1 MVMRIRRMR
10 LLTVTVIAAAI
21 LVTLGGWLS
30 LGNTAEAQSGL
41 PAPANVQVVNGANP
55 GDVMVSWDEVAGASG
70 YTILWVNYAAAW
82 DAYHSGHDW
91 MMLTL
96 SVDVPGGG
104 TTSHTLTVSSP
115 DTAGARYLFNVGSK
129 SSPEADPVWSA
140 WQSLNVRG
148 AAADDVDVLAAALSI
163 ATQASALDAVGS
175 VATHGGMTP
184 DTIRQTAQQIAMHR
198 AALQQR
204 LGILAG
210 SGHSDRVARIRT
222 LVTRLISNVG
232 QIQAGRR
239 PLGEALRSETASR
252 MQLRQ
257 ANSTRL
263 FPAADAGVDNQFYRL
278 VTTAGDG
285 SAGSGNLSQNDVLQ
299 YTHTSSLTSNVAL
312 GHTLLL
318 VASLMQNPTY
328 VPSIHEAYD
337 SVAGRVDR
345 DVEYLRQN
353 PVPGFGPGVLALAE
367 NVRDAGGG
375 DGEDDYFDRLEQR
388 LELTVAERGLIA
400 SNAKTLDQLLCEL
413 DALAAVVQG
422 MQAAG
427 TCAPDVEAIGVPG
440 VTPNAIRFGQ
450 SAALTGPS
458 SGLGLGMQLGIQ
470 AAFNEANQAG
480 GVNGRMLM
488 LTSQDD
494 GYEPDRAFAN
504 TLALIESGHIF
515 ALIGAVG
522 TPTSRAA
529 SPVAR
534 DAGVPFIAP
543 FTGAQLLRQPELTNV
558 LNLRASYH
566 QETAKMVDYLEGEG
580 KTRVAVLYQNDSY
593 GVDGL
598 NGVKQALEGRNMNLV
613 ASWYYRR
620 NTETAVKSA
629 VFRIAQAQPDAVIMV
644 GAHLPSA
651 AAVKM
656 LRAELD
662 PDPVFM
668 SVSFVGSN
676 ALADE
681 LGDAG
686 EGVFVSQV
694 VPLPG
699 GDSIPVLAEYR
710 AALAAYDATAEP
722 GFISLEGYLAGRLA
736 IEGLELCGSNVTREC
751 FLSAVQNAGT
761 IDLSGFSVMFG
772 PMDNQGSDA
781 DAVILSQIGP
791 DGRIRRG
798 RLAVSQ

>member
-1 MVMRIRRMR
+1 MRIRRMR

-115 DTAGARYLFNVGSK
+115 DTAGARYLFVVGSK
-129 SSPEADPVWSA
+129 SSPEADLVWSA

-175 VATHGGMTP
+175 VATHVGMTP
-184 DTIRQTAQQIAMHR
+184 DTIRQTAQQIAVHR

-210 SGHSDRVARIRT
+210 SGHSDRVARIRA

-239 PLGEALRSETASR
+239 PLGEAFRSESASR
-252 MQLRQ
+252 VQLAQ

-263 FPAADAGVDNQFYRL
+263 FPTVGAVADNQFYRL
-278 VTTAGDG
+278 VTNAGDG
-285 SAGSGNLSQNDVLQ
+285 SASSQNLSENDILGFDHV
-299 YTHTSSLTSNVAL
+299 HSLSSNVVL

-318 VASLMQNPTY
+318 VASLMQDPTY
-328 VPSIHEAYD
+328 VARIHETYD
-337 SVAGRVDR
+337 SMAGRVDR

-353 PVPGFGPGVLALAE
+353 PVPGLGPGVLALAE
-367 NVRDAGGG
+367 NVRDAGRGG
-375 DGEDDYFDRLEQR
+375 EEDDYFERLEQR

-400 SNAKTLDQLLCEL
+400 SNTETLDQLLCEL

-422 MQAAG
+422 MQPVG
-427 TCAPDVEAIGVPG
+427 TCVPDDRDLGVPG
-440 VTPNAIRFGQ
+440 VTANQIRFGQ
-450 SAALTGPS
+450 SAAFTGPS
-458 SGLGLGMQLGIQ
+458 ADLGLGMRLGIQ

-488 LTSQDD
+488 LTSRDD
-494 GYEPDRAFAN
+494 GYETDRAFAN
-504 TLALIESGHIF
+504 TLQLIENERVF

-522 TPTSRAA
+522 TPTSRTA
-529 SPVAR
+529 SPVAHA
-534 DAGVPFIAP
+534 DNVPFIAP
-543 FTGAQLLRQPELTNV
+543 FTGAQLLREPELTNI

-566 QETAKMVDYLEGEG
+566 EETEKMVDYLEGEG

-593 GVDGL
+593 GTDGL
-598 NGVKQALEGRNMNLV
+598 NGVKQALEGRNMDLV

-620 NTETAVKSA
+620 NTAAVKSA
-629 VFRIAQAQPDAVIMV
+629 VFRIAAAEPEAVIMV
-644 GAHLPSA
+644 GTHIPTAQ
-651 AAVKM
+651 AVEL

-676 ALADE
+676 ALAEE

-686 EGVFVSQV
+686 QGVLVSQV
-694 VPLPG
+694 VPLPD

-791 DGRIRRG
+791 DGEYD
-798 RLAVSQ
+798 AVD